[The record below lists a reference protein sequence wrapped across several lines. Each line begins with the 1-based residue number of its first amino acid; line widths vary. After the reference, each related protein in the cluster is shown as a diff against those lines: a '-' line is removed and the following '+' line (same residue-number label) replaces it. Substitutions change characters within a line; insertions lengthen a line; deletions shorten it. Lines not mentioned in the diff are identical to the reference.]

1 MDFILSI
8 WKDAVWTKNAILA
21 PVTVGIVVAII
32 STISTWFI
40 RKYLKS
46 QDKVSETRYDHFVSV
61 LGSFDKKLTAFCQTN
76 HEEHEK
82 AKIKLVNHDHDPSTG
97 KPRFYV

>member
-1 MDFILSI
+1 MDFISII

-21 PVTVGIVVAII
+21 PITVGLVVAFI
-32 STISTWFI
+32 STISTLLI

-46 QDKVSETRYDHFVSV
+46 QDAVSDARFNTFMAT
-61 LGSFDKKLTAFCQTN
+61 LTSFDRKLTSFCTTN

-82 AKIKLVNHDHDPSTG
+82 ADVKLRNHDHDPTNG

>member
-1 MDFILSI
+1 MDFIISI
-8 WKDAVWTKNAILA
+8 WKEAVWTKNAILA
-21 PVTVGIVVAII
+21 PVTVGVVVAVI

-46 QDKVSETRYDHFVSV
+46 QDAVGDARYNNFMTV
-61 LGSFDKKLTAFCQTN
+61 LTNFDKKLTAFCTTN

-82 AKIKLVNHDHDPSTG
+82 SNEKLINHDHDPTTG